1 MTTPT
6 QHLSDADLEFMERTV
21 RTARFC
27 CEGLTTE
34 DQVRL
39 VADLRKA
46 RELLRRCRDGIA
58 WVAADELG
66 HELAAFLGVE
76 RGAEK
81 G

>member
-6 QHLSDADLEFMERTV
+6 QHLSDAEPLDEEDIATLQRQFEDWTLIGRAARDLK
-21 RTARFC
+21 
-27 CEGLTTE
+27 
-34 DQVRL
+34 
-39 VADLRKA
+39 KA
-46 RELLRRCRDGIA
+46 RALLRRCRDGIA